1 VPEPAR
7 RRHPDL
13 VRHTDLKLS
22 ILVPVYNE
30 RNTIDEILRRIH
42 ETPFDKEIVA
52 VDDCSRDG
60 TRERLDELKKVYP
73 ELRVILHETNQG
85 KGGAIQTA
93 WKNATGDVWI
103 IQDADL
109 EYDPAEY
116 VRLVKPIQMGKA
128 DVVFGS
134 RFLVGE
140 YARVHLYRHYLA
152 NRFLTFLSNVFTN
165 LNCTDMETCY
175 KVFRR
180 EIAQKIQIESKR
192 FAIDPE
198 LTAKV
203 AKLKCRVYEV
213 PISYSGRDYNEGKKI
228 TWKDGFSALWAIFKY
243 NVLR

>member
-1 VPEPAR
+1 
-7 RRHPDL
+7 
-13 VRHTDLKLS
+13 
-22 ILVPVYNE
+22 
-30 RNTIDEILRRIH
+30 
-42 ETPFDKEIVA
+42 
-52 VDDCSRDG
+52 
-60 TRERLDELKKVYP
+60 
-73 ELRVILHETNQG
+73 
-85 KGGAIQTA
+85 
-93 WKNATGDVWI
+93 
-103 IQDADL
+103 
-109 EYDPAEY
+109 
-116 VRLVKPIQMGKA
+116 MGKA

>member
-1 VPEPAR
+1 M
-7 RRHPDL
+7 
-13 VRHTDLKLS
+13 TLKIS
-22 ILVPVYNE
+22 VLVPVYNE
-30 RNTIDEILRRIH
+30 RATIDEIMRRIAA
-42 ETPFDKEIVA
+42 TPFEKEIVA
-52 VDDCSRDG
+52 VDDCSKDG
-60 TRERLDELKKVYP
+60 TRERLAELRKVHPELK
-73 ELRVILHETNQG
+73 VILHEQNQG

-116 VRLVKPIQMGKA
+116 VKLLRPIIEGKA

-140 YARVHLYRHYLA
+140 YCRVHLFRHYLA

-175 KVFRR
+175 KIFRK
-180 EIAQKIQIESKR
+180 EIAQKINIESKR
-192 FAIDPE
+192 FAIEPE

-203 AKLKCRVYEV
+203 AKLRCRVYEV
-213 PISYSGRDYNEGKKI
+213 PISYSGRDYSEGKKI

-243 NVLR
+243 SVLR